1 MRVFL
6 VYPPNTELNL
16 KGYPLGLAYLSA
28 ALNKEHKIHLY
39 DYNGKNFQRSIAS
52 FLNEVI
58 ERKPDVIGISF
69 NSFNRWGAFKILK
82 QIKKISRDKLGKEI
96 YVVLGG
102 VHPSTMYGQIFSYF
116 YDYLDFI
123 IQSEGEN
130 SLAKLCRAI
139 ENDEDV
145 KCISGLV
152 YKSGNHDFVAN
163 PVTEI
168 IKNLDELPFPDY
180 SYVSEEI
187 KQKEIAFLISSRGCP
202 VNCSFCSTS
211 SFWGQNVR
219 MNSPERIGEE
229 VEYVKSLGAK
239 RIFFHDDT
247 FNLGIE
253 RTIKIAET
261 LKKLNIEY
269 AIQCRVI
276 PVNEEMISK
285 LVDSGCRHITWGV
298 ESLSEKI
305 LNGIHKNI
313 TREQV
318 KNAFDICAKYTD
330 KLSTSA
336 FFCVGTPGETEETI
350 NESINY
356 LDNNIRSTH
365 GPGASMLYVLPGT
378 KIYRDMVKN
387 NEPWEKIWVKTDSVY
402 YYTKENSLRTL
413 NRWRKRINNSGIR
426 LPFHSKYFWDYAL
439 NNNQKDVNTIG
450 RVFRKTRKKL
460 GRFIN
465 MLRNRY

>member
-6 VYPPNTELNL
+6 VYPPNSELNL
-16 KGYPLGLAYLSA
+16 KGYPLELAYLSA
-28 ALNKEHKIHLY
+28 ALNSEHEVGVY
-39 DYNGKNFQRSIAS
+39 NYNGEEFHKSIAS
-52 FLNEVI
+52 FLVALADS
-58 ERKPDVIGISF
+58 KPDLVSISF

-82 QIKKISRDKLGKEI
+82 QIKKISGKLGKEI

-102 VHPSTMYGQIFSYF
+102 VHPSTMYKQIFDYF
-116 YDYLDFI
+116 YDYLDSI
-123 IQSEGEN
+123 IQSEGEL
-130 SLAKLCRAI
+130 SLVKLCRAI
-139 ENDEDV
+139 EDGRDV
-145 KCISGLV
+145 KGISGLV
-152 YKSGNHDFVAN
+152 YKTGNCKFIAN
-163 PVTEI
+163 PVVGV

-180 SYVSEEI
+180 SYVAEEI
-187 KQKEIAFLISSRGCP
+187 RQKGIAYLISSRGCP

-229 VEYVKSLGAK
+229 VEYVKRLGAK

-253 RTIKIAET
+253 RTIKIAEI
-261 LKKLNIEY
+261 LKKFDVEY
-269 AIQCRVI
+269 AIQCRVT

-298 ESLSEKI
+298 ESLAGKI
-305 LNGIHKNI
+305 LNSIHKNI

-318 KNAFDICAKYTD
+318 KNVFDICEKYTD
-330 KLSTSA
+330 KLATSA

-350 NESINY
+350 NESVDY
-356 LDNNIRSTH
+356 LNKNIRSTH
-365 GPGASMLYVLPGT
+365 GPGASILYILPGT
-378 KIYRDMVKN
+378 KIYGELIKN
-387 NEPWEKIWVKTDSVY
+387 NKFDEKVWIKTDSVY
-402 YYTKENSLRTL
+402 YYTKENSLKTL
-413 NRWRKRINNSGIR
+413 NRWRKRINKSGIR
-426 LPFHSKYFWDYAL
+426 LPYKFKYFWDYAVKEDRKNINPISRL
-439 NNNQKDVNTIG
+439 FK
-450 RVFRKTRKKL
+450 KTRKKL

>member
-6 VYPPNTELNL
+6 VYPPNSELNL

-28 ALNKEHKIHLY
+28 ALNKKYEVEVY
-39 DYNGKNFQRSIAS
+39 NYNGREFQKSIAS
-52 FLNEVI
+52 FLGAVMD
-58 ERKPDVIGISF
+58 RQPDMVGISF

-82 QIKKISRDKLGKEI
+82 QIKKIGRRLSKEI

-102 VHPSTMYGQIFSYF
+102 VHPSTMYGQIFNYF
-116 YDYLDFI
+116 YDYFDFI

-139 ENDEDV
+139 EGKEDV
-145 KCISGLV
+145 KNISGLV
-152 YKSGNHDFVAN
+152 YKTDNRKFMAN
-163 PVTEI
+163 PVTDI
-168 IKNLDELPFPDY
+168 IKDLDDLPFPDY
-180 SYVSEEI
+180 AYVEEEI
-187 KQKEIAFLISSRGCP
+187 EKKEIAYLISSRGCP

-229 VEYVKSLGAK
+229 VEYVKRFGAR

-253 RTIKIAET
+253 RTIKIT
-261 LKKLNIEY
+261 QILKKLNIEY
-269 AIQCRVI
+269 AIQCRVT

-285 LVDSGCRHITWGV
+285 LVDSGCRHITWGA

-305 LNGIHKNI
+305 LGRIHKNI

-318 KNAFDICAKYTD
+318 KDAFDICAKYAD
-330 KLSTSA
+330 RLATSA

-350 NESINY
+350 NESVDY
-356 LDNNIRSTH
+356 LNKNISSTH
-365 GPGASMLYVLPGT
+365 GPGASMLYILPGT
-378 KIYRDMVKN
+378 KIYGELVKN
-387 NEPWEKIWVKTDSVY
+387 NEFDERVWVKTDSVY
-402 YYTKENSLRTL
+402 YYTKENSLKTL
-413 NRWRKRINNSGIR
+413 NGWRKKINNSGIR

-439 NNNQKDVNTIG
+439 KENKEDISLI
-450 RVFRKTRKKL
+450 RRSLRKTRKKL